1 MENQEC
7 TNLMAIDLL
16 TAFNTVDHV
25 ILLDVL
31 QKRFRIEGV
40 ALSWFDNYL
49 HPHFCK
55 VNVGKAYS
63 SSRELECCVPQG
75 SCAGPILYTAY
86 ASTLELVVLE
96 ADNHNCNME
105 CEQYGES
112 SQNYNQN
119 NPVALHGYADDHALK
134 NTYKAKSCTAEKYSV
149 QILERKA
156 VEVKEWMDANC
167 LKMNDNKTEFITFA
181 SKQMLK
187 LCTTDH
193 LNVNDVSVPRCEVIK
208 YLGAWLDQ
216 HLQLIKH
223 ITVKCGIAVANLQRI
238 KLVRPFLAK
247 EVCHTLTHG
256 LVISHL
262 DYCNAIFTGLPEC
275 LLKRLQF
282 VQNCA
287 AKLVLGRHKF
297 DSSREA
303 LAELHWLP
311 IKACIDFKVLTLV
324 HRCLSGDALECLR
337 NLLTILKPNREGLR
351 STVAV
356 RKLLIPRTKCK
367 TFVDRSFS
375 IYAP

>member
-1 MENQEC
+1 
-7 TNLMAIDLL
+7 MAIDLS
-16 TAFNTVDHV
+16 AVSNTVDHV

-31 QKRFRIEGV
+31 QKRFGIENV

-49 HPHFCK
+49 CPHFCK
-55 VNVGKAYS
+55 VNIGKVYS

-75 SCAGPILYTAY
+75 SCAGLISYTAY

-96 ADNHNCNME
+96 ADNHDRNME
-105 CEQYGES
+105 CEQYRGS
-112 SQNYNQN
+112 SQNCNQSN
-119 NPVALHGYADDHALK
+119 AVALHGYSNDHALK
-134 NTYKAKSCTAEKYSV
+134 NTYRAKSCTAEKCSV
-149 QILERKA
+149 QTFERKA
-156 VEVKEWMDANC
+156 MEVKEWMDANC
-167 LKMNDNKTEFITFA
+167 LKMNDSKTEFITFA

-193 LNVNDVSVPRCEVIK
+193 LNINDVSVPRCKVIK

-223 ITVKCGIAVANLQRI
+223 ITVKCEIAVANLQRI
-238 KLVRPFLAK
+238 KLVRPFLTK
-247 EVCHTLTHG
+247 EACHMLTRG
-256 LVISHL
+256 LVTSYL
-262 DYCNAIFTGLPEC
+262 DYCNVIFTRLLEC

-311 IKACIDFKVLTLV
+311 IKAQIDFKVLMLV
-324 HRCLSGDALECLR
+324 HRCLSGDAPEYLR
-337 NLLTILKPNREGLR
+337 NLLTILKPNCEGLR
-351 STVAV
+351 SSVAV
-356 RKLLIPRTKCK
+356 RKLLIPRTK
-367 TFVDRSFS
+367 
-375 IYAP
+375 